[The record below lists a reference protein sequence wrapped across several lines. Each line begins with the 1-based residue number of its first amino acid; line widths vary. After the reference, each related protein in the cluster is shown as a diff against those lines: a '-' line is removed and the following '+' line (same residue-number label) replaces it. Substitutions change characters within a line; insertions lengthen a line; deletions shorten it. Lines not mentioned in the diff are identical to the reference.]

1 MLDPFKN
8 INEKNKKKLLKLLY
22 SDTIIFDKN
31 DKITSEYIY
40 KNSIGILISG
50 YIQVIRNNSNGNS
63 VLIEDFIENDIFDLY
78 DNYSDDLEYEIICK
92 EKSKIIFIDLNE
104 LDNFNDNKKQYY
116 NTFIKN
122 LLLILNNKMKEK
134 NKRIKILTKK
144 TIRNRLLEY
153 FNTSSNS
160 GSNVIYLPYSFMA
173 LADYLGVDRSA
184 LSREIK
190 YLKEE
195 GFIEVKSKKIILL
208 YK

>member
-22 SDTIIFDKN
+22 SDTVIFDKN
-31 DKITSEYIY
+31 DKITSDYIY
-40 KNSIGILISG
+40 KNSIGILING

-63 VLIEDFIENDIFDLY
+63 VLIEDFMENDIFDLY

-104 LDNFNDNKKQYY
+104 LANFNDNKKQYY

-122 LLLILNNKMKEK
+122 LLLILNSKMKEK
-134 NKRIKILTKK
+134 NKRIRILTKK

-153 FNTSSNS
+153 FNTYSNS
-160 GSNVIYLPYSFMA
+160 GSNIIYLPYSFMA